1 MTKQMTLEIP
11 KKAFNECYVPCLYN
25 EDRYLVLYGG
35 AGSGKSVFIAQ
46 RIIMRSFERKMCNL
60 MVVRAVDNTNRDSTF
75 ALLKQII
82 NKWNLGKYFK
92 VNNSDL
98 RITNLLTLN
107 EIIFKGLNDSE
118 RLKSVTFAKGEL
130 TDVWIEEASE
140 VLEEDFNQIDV
151 RLRGKGVKK
160 QIVISFNPVDVNHW
174 LKKRFFDRKSDN
186 VTIVHTTY
194 KDNNFLDDDYIK
206 LLESY
211 KELDPYYYAV
221 YCLGQW
227 GVYGKTVFN
236 AQIVSERLTQLQGP
250 IRTGFFTYID
260 TGTGIKD
267 IEWHDDHGGYIAI
280 YEEPKKD
287 YPYVIGGD
295 TAGEGSDFFAG
306 HVLDNTTGKQVA
318 VLHHKFDED
327 IYARQMYCLGMHY
340 NTAMIG
346 IEANFSTHPI
356 RELERLR
363 YPRMYVRETIDSY
376 THKPQEAFGFKTTMA
391 TRPVIIANLVAVAR
405 ESIELFNDEKTLH
418 EMLTFVRNEK
428 GRPEAQNGAHDDLI
442 ISLAIA
448 HHIRPSHSMRV
459 EKKAKIGT
467 YTPSML
473 EDWNNSDAEM
483 KKIMEERYGR
493 PY

>member
-1 MTKQMTLEIP
+1 
-11 KKAFNECYVPCLYN
+11 
-25 EDRYLVLYGG
+25 
-35 AGSGKSVFIAQ
+35 
-46 RIIMRSFERKMCNL
+46 
-60 MVVRAVDNTNRDSTF
+60 
-75 ALLKQII
+75 
-82 NKWNLGKYFK
+82 
-92 VNNSDL
+92 
-98 RITNLLTLN
+98 
-107 EIIFKGLNDSE
+107 
-118 RLKSVTFAKGEL
+118 
-130 TDVWIEEASE
+130 
-140 VLEEDFNQIDV
+140 
-151 RLRGKGVKK
+151 
-160 QIVISFNPVDVNHW
+160 
-174 LKKRFFDRKSDN
+174 
-186 VTIVHTTY
+186 
-194 KDNNFLDDDYIK
+194 
-206 LLESY
+206 
-211 KELDPYYYAV
+211 
-221 YCLGQW
+221 
-227 GVYGKTVFN
+227 
-236 AQIVSERLTQLQGP
+236 
-250 IRTGFFTYID
+250 
-260 TGTGIKD
+260 
-267 IEWHDDHGGYIAI
+267 
-280 YEEPKKD
+280 
-287 YPYVIGGD
+287 
-295 TAGEGSDFFAG
+295 
-306 HVLDNTTGKQVA
+306 
-318 VLHHKFDED
+318 
-327 IYARQMYCLGMHY
+327 MHY